1 MVYKRGVV
9 MKKILIVDDEFHIRA
24 LLSETLEEVENIE
37 IFTADN
43 GKSGIDLINKIKPDL
58 VFLDVV
64 LPEYSGYD
72 ILKYVR
78 NHSELSE
85 IKVFLLTAKGQE
97 KDKRKGKELGADYY
111 VTKPF
116 DPEFLLQKTCDILEI
131 FEY

>member
-1 MVYKRGVV
+1 

-24 LLSETLEEVENIE
+24 LLSETLEEVDNIQ

-58 VFLDVV
+58 VFLDVI

-72 ILKYVR
+72 ILKYIR
-78 NHSELSE
+78 DHSELNKM
-85 IKVFLLTAKGQE
+85 KVFLLTAKGQE
-97 KDKRKGKELGADYY
+97 KDKRKGRELGADYY

-116 DPEFLLQKTCDILEI
+116 DPEFLLQKTCDILGI

>member
-1 MVYKRGVV
+1 

-37 IFTADN
+37 IFTASD

-72 ILKYVR
+72 ILKYIR
-78 NHSELSE
+78 NHSELNE

-97 KDKRKGKELGADYY
+97 KDKRKGMELGADYY

-116 DPEFLLQKTCDILEI
+116 DPEFLLQKTCEILGR

>member
-1 MVYKRGVV
+1 

-43 GKSGIDLINKIKPDL
+43 GKSGIDLINKINPDL

-72 ILKYVR
+72 ILKYIR
-78 NHSELSE
+78 EHNELNK

-97 KDKRKGKELGADYY
+97 KDKRKGIEMGADCY

-116 DPEFLLQKTCDILEI
+116 DPDFLLQKTCDILEI